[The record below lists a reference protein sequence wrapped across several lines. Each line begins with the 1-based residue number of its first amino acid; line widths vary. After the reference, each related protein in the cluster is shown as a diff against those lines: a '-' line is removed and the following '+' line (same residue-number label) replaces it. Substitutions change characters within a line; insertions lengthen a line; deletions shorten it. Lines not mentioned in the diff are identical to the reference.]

1 VPSLQPGV
9 GREGAAEKAIWHPH
23 RARTTLPIIHH
34 GRTTAGTGH
43 TGLSKSGGH
52 HQTTIGTT
60 QTGPSGR
67 SLPAPLRVTSKP
79 LIIARGPAAF
89 TPRLPDLHCS
99 HDCDRCRHSDCQK
112 SFPQA
117 PSTPRPPRPGL
128 RRSRPHTAWPCP
140 RPSDARP

>member
-1 VPSLQPGV
+1 MPSSLRGV
-9 GREGAAEKAIWHPH
+9 GSLRAAEKAIWHPH

-67 SLPAPLRVTSKP
+67 SFPAPLPVTSKP
-79 LIIARGPAAF
+79 LIIPPRPAAL
-89 TPRLPDLHCS
+89 TPPPC
-99 HDCDRCRHSDCQK
+99 
-112 SFPQA
+112 PT
-117 PSTPRPPRPGL
+117 PTPRPTVTPP
-128 RRSRPHTAWPCP
+128 P
-140 RPSDARP
+140 

>member
-1 VPSLQPGV
+1 MPSSLRGV
-9 GREGAAEKAIWHPH
+9 GSLRAAEKAIWHPT
-23 RARTTLPIIHH
+23 RARPTLPIIHH
-34 GRTTAGTGH
+34 GGTTAGTGH

-89 TPRLPDLHCS
+89 TPPACLT
-99 HDCDRCRHSDCQK
+99 
-112 SFPQA
+112 
-117 PSTPRPPRPGL
+117 ST
-128 RRSRPHTAWPCP
+128 
-140 RPSDARP
+140 ARVTV